1 MDMLKYILIFVFL
14 SSSFIQSQI
23 TFQKTYGG
31 VQEEECDAVVQTED
45 GGFMLAASTKSYGNG
60 SYDLYIIRT
69 DPYGDTLW
77 TRTFGETRYDT
88 AKDILKIDDANYLIA
103 GSLDGKVYLIKIR
116 DDGDTIWT
124 KIIGNEDD
132 YIVNTMKKTLD
143 GGYILCGNKDLSDY
157 FILKTNSDGDSLW
170 TKTYEYGSAYSI
182 DPTDDGGY
190 ILMIRPGNWL
200 HPQNDFVIVKTNSF
214 GDSLWAKIFY
224 SPNVE
229 IGYEVEQTTDGG
241 YMLAG
246 RKDGAVV
253 GDSDFYLLKTNS
265 NGDSLWAKTYG
276 GDDMDR
282 AFTAMQTSDGG
293 YILGGFT
300 ASFNVQYY
308 DFYIVK
314 TDADGDTL
322 WTKTY
327 GGLWQEEIADIEETS
342 DGGYVAVGYTYSFG
356 AGSNPNIYFIKT
368 DQNGLITEVE
378 KENNSLP
385 TSFELYQ
392 NYPNPFNPS
401 TKISWQSSVSSHQTL
416 KVFDVLG
423 REITTLFDEYK
434 PAGSYEV
441 EFNTSTIKHQPSS
454 GVYFYQLNVV
464 DPETSSGQDFI
475 QTKKMIYLK

>member
-1 MDMLKYILIFVFL
+1 MLKYILIFVFL